1 MEHIVLIDGHH
12 MLYRAY
18 WAIPRTLKTS
28 KGEQVNTV
36 FGLGSMLLS
45 ILQQEQPDALVFCF
59 DEGDQTFR
67 HQEHAGYKDGRA
79 ETPDDFY
86 IQIPRAF
93 ELIDAFGIHR
103 ISDPRYEADDFLAAY
118 ACAADA
124 RGMRVTIVSGDR
136 DLLQIVTDTIRV
148 AVPHKGYQ
156 QTEYLDVA
164 GVEKKLGVRPDQI
177 PAFKG
182 LAGDSSDNLPG
193 VRGIGPKTAAV
204 LLQDWQTLDG
214 IYAHLDVLSPVLAGK
229 LVADKEQ
236 AYFCQRM
243 ALLDRN
249 IQLPIA
255 LEDLACGNLPSQH
268 VLDFL
273 RSMEFS
279 LLVKRFTE
287 LLRGSAS
294 ACFDVLPATNME
306 ASVQKDAP
314 SPHQQSLF

>member
-1 MEHIVLIDGHH
+1 
-12 MLYRAY
+12 
-18 WAIPRTLKTS
+18 
-28 KGEQVNTV
+28 
-36 FGLGSMLLS
+36 
-45 ILQQEQPDALVFCF
+45 
-59 DEGDQTFR
+59 
-67 HQEHAGYKDGRA
+67 
-79 ETPDDFY
+79 
-86 IQIPRAF
+86 
-93 ELIDAFGIHR
+93 
-103 ISDPRYEADDFLAAY
+103 
-118 ACAADA
+118 
-124 RGMRVTIVSGDR
+124 
-136 DLLQIVTDTIRV
+136 
-148 AVPHKGYQ
+148 
-156 QTEYLDVA
+156 EYLDAA

-294 ACFDVLPATNME
+294 ACFDLLPATDME
-306 ASVQKDAP
+306 ASIQKDAS